1 MKKNLTRVFNIFV
14 VCLLLTF
21 IQCTTTDSKTV
32 EETATKIVNTD
43 EISQLSNFIS
53 SSTGTDLQKVAF
65 DSKKNI
71 FIIGGDIHM
80 SLKDAKEHYNKS
92 ISKTGYT
99 NKTAQRSYTY
109 LVTPINSTSI
119 QVYISP
125 DVPSDWQIAIN
136 QAITNWNNINSSI
149 TISLVYAPTST
160 SINIGIYNDTTTNT
174 VAYANFPN
182 ASGECGK
189 YIQINT
195 KFNYLSAT
203 VKVFAITHEM
213 GHNFGLTHTD
223 VSSYSLIPC
232 TPVSDS
238 GSVMNS
244 VTSVWSGYST
254 HDNIAI
260 STLYPVVTGTKKFYR
275 YFFQSR
281 SDHFYTTNPCE
292 LSGGVFEK
300 DAGYLYTT
308 NVPGTVPLYRY
319 YSSYY
324 SDHFYTIN
332 MQSYSRFVYE
342 KIEGYLYTTPQPGTT
357 PLYGYW
363 KGGSNYDH
371 LYTTNWNEL
380 GQGAA
385 SYAYEGIVGYVIT
398 K

>member
-1 MKKNLTRVFNIFV
+1 MKKKLTQIFNIFV

-21 IQCTTTDSKTV
+21 IQCTTDSKTV
-32 EETATKIVNTD
+32 EETVTEIVNTD

-53 SSTGTDLQKVAF
+53 NSTGIDLQKIAF

-71 FIIGGDIHM
+71 FVIDADIHM
-80 SLKDAKEHYNKS
+80 SLKDAREHYNKS
-92 ISKTGYT
+92 ISKNT

-109 LVTPINSTSI
+109 LMTPINSSSI

-149 TISLVYAPTST
+149 TISLVNAPTLT
-160 SINIGIYNDTTTNT
+160 SINIGIYYDAATST
-174 VAYANFPN
+174 VAYASLPN
-182 ASGECGK
+182 AAGESGK
-189 YIQINT
+189 LIQINT
-195 KFNYLSAT
+195 KYNSLTANQ
-203 VKVFAITHEM
+203 KVFAITHEM

-238 GSVMNS
+238 ASIMNS
-244 VTSVWSGYST
+244 IVSTWTNYST

-260 STLYPVVTGTKKFYR
+260 STLYPVVVGTKKLYR
-275 YFFQSR
+275 YFFQNS

-324 SDHFYTIN
+324 SDHYYTIN

-357 PLYGYW
+357 PLYRYW

-380 GQGAA
+380 GQGAS
-385 SYAYEGIVGYVIT
+385 SYAYEGIVGYVI
-398 K
+398 KK